1 MADFTNLNLEGAN
14 EKLNKALTDAK
25 ALKDNLLANHGG
37 DASTILASLQSKVN
51 DLVSSFADMIPEL
64 PSIPNIN
71 MQSEFSQLTNFDIG
85 TPQYQSQVASITAQ
99 FGTAMNAK
107 GLDIESLA
115 SQIQA
120 GRERNVFVDASG
132 NIFNGEVQR
141 KVIGN
146 EIKFFKG
153 GNEDKDTSLQEEV
166 FIKEY
171 KYPLVE
177 TSPDKTEFILELDE
191 NLKGQEYRNDFV
203 EMGEMIEYTP
213 ISKANSCLIK
223 FDSKKPHILEFDI
236 DDTDR
241 GFTQN
246 MVGGQIVIPNMYKIT
261 GEEDTTNSDVVPE
274 NTGNGTLQ
282 EQLEGGAATDFLDID
297 TEDLIQIMLND
308 PDPNERELA
317 DGALQERANEQR

>member
-1 MADFTNLNLEGAN
+1 MAQEYSFTQQERNNLFAP
-14 EKLNKALTDAK
+14 T
-25 ALKDNLLANHGG
+25 
-37 DASTILASLQSKVN
+37 KVY
-51 DLVSSFADMIPEL
+51 SSFGRDQLNDFMMLHVYDTDGNLIVTKVLGLNEV
-64 PSIPNIN
+64 SFENDGDFIDIN
-71 MQSEFSQLTNFDIG
+71 VGQHLRDLGFSEGEYDVVYKFLRR
-85 TPQYQSQVASITAQ
+85 
-99 FGTAMNAK
+99 
-107 GLDIESLA
+107 L
-115 SQIQA
+115 A
-120 GRERNVFVDASG
+120 GRERTVFVDANG
-132 NIFNGEVQR
+132 NIFNGEVRR
-141 KVIGN
+141 KVVGS

-177 TSPDKTEFILELDE
+177 TSPDRTEFILELDE
-191 NLKGQEYRNDFV
+191 NVKAGEYRNDFI

-213 ISKANSCLIK
+213 ISKDNMGLVK

-236 DDTDR
+236 DPQDR

-261 GEEDTTNSDVVPE
+261 GEEDTTNEDVVPE

-282 EQLEGGAATDFLDID
+282 QQLDSGAATDFLDLSN
-297 TEDLIQIMLND
+297 EELIEILLND

>member
-1 MADFTNLNLEGAN
+1 MAQEYSFTQQERNNLFAP
-14 EKLNKALTDAK
+14 
-25 ALKDNLLANHGG
+25 
-37 DASTILASLQSKVN
+37 SKVY
-51 DLVSSFADMIPEL
+51 SSFGRDQLNDFLMLHVYDTNGNLIVTKVLGLNEV
-64 PSIPNIN
+64 SFENDGDFIDIN
-71 MQSEFSQLTNFDIG
+71 VGQHLRDLGFSEGEYDVVYKFLRR
-85 TPQYQSQVASITAQ
+85 
-99 FGTAMNAK
+99 
-107 GLDIESLA
+107 L
-115 SQIQA
+115 A
-120 GRERNVFVDASG
+120 GRERTVFVDANG
-132 NIFNGEVQR
+132 NIFNGEVRR
-141 KVIGN
+141 KVVGS

-177 TSPDKTEFILELDE
+177 TSPDRTEFILELDE
-191 NLKGQEYRNDFV
+191 NVNAGEYRNDFI

-213 ISKANSCLIK
+213 ISKDNMGLVK

-236 DDTDR
+236 DPQDR

-261 GEEDTTNSDVVPE
+261 GEEDTTNEDVVPE

-282 EQLEGGAATDFLDID
+282 QQLDSGAATDFLDLSN
-297 TEDLIQIMLND
+297 EELIEILLND

>member
-1 MADFTNLNLEGAN
+1 MAQEYSFTQQERNNLFAP
-14 EKLNKALTDAK
+14 
-25 ALKDNLLANHGG
+25 
-37 DASTILASLQSKVN
+37 SKVY
-51 DLVSSFADMIPEL
+51 SSFGRDQLNDFLMLHVYDTDGNLIVTKVLGLNEV
-64 PSIPNIN
+64 SFENDGDFIDIN
-71 MQSEFSQLTNFDIG
+71 VGQHLRDLGFSEGEYDVVYKFLRR
-85 TPQYQSQVASITAQ
+85 
-99 FGTAMNAK
+99 
-107 GLDIESLA
+107 L
-115 SQIQA
+115 A
-120 GRERNVFVDASG
+120 GRERTVFVDANG
-132 NIFNGEVQR
+132 NIFNGEVRR
-141 KVIGN
+141 KVVGS

-177 TSPDKTEFILELDE
+177 TSPDRTEFILELDE
-191 NLKGQEYRNDFV
+191 NVKAGEYRNDFI

-213 ISKANSCLIK
+213 ISKANMGLVK

-236 DDTDR
+236 DPQDR

-246 MVGGQIVIPNMYKIT
+246 MVGGQIIIPNMYKIT
-261 GEEDTTNSDVVPE
+261 GEEDTTNEDVVPE

-282 EQLEGGAATDFLDID
+282 QQLDSGAATDFLDLSN
-297 TEDLIQIMLND
+297 EELIEILLND

>member
-1 MADFTNLNLEGAN
+1 MAQEYSFTQQERNNLFAP
-14 EKLNKALTDAK
+14 
-25 ALKDNLLANHGG
+25 
-37 DASTILASLQSKVN
+37 SKVY
-51 DLVSSFADMIPEL
+51 SSFGRDQLNDFLMLHVYDTNGNLIVTKVLGLNEV
-64 PSIPNIN
+64 SFENDGDFIDIN
-71 MQSEFSQLTNFDIG
+71 VGQHLRDLGFSEGEYDVVYKFLRR
-85 TPQYQSQVASITAQ
+85 
-99 FGTAMNAK
+99 
-107 GLDIESLA
+107 L
-115 SQIQA
+115 A
-120 GRERNVFVDASG
+120 GRERTVFVDANG
-132 NIFNGEVQR
+132 NIFNGEVRR
-141 KVIGN
+141 KVVGS

-177 TSPDKTEFILELDE
+177 TSPDRTEFILELDE
-191 NLKGQEYRNDFV
+191 NVKAGEYRNDFI

-213 ISKANSCLIK
+213 ISKDNMGLVK

-236 DDTDR
+236 DPQDR

-261 GEEDTTNSDVVPE
+261 GEEDTDNSDVMPE
-274 NTGNGTLQ
+274 NTGNGNLQ
-282 EQLEGGAATDFLDID
+282 QQLDSGAATDFLDLSNEELID
-297 TEDLIQIMLND
+297 ILLND

>member
-1 MADFTNLNLEGAN
+1 MAQEYSFTQQERNNLFAPTKVYSSFGRDQLNDFMMLHVYDTDGNL
-14 EKLNKALTDAK
+14 
-25 ALKDNLLANHGG
+25 
-37 DASTILASLQSKVN
+37 IVSKVLGLNEVSFEN
-51 DLVSSFADMIPEL
+51 DGDFID
-64 PSIPNIN
+64 IN
-71 MQSEFSQLTNFDIG
+71 VGQHLRDLGFSEGEYDVVYKFLRR
-85 TPQYQSQVASITAQ
+85 
-99 FGTAMNAK
+99 
-107 GLDIESLA
+107 L
-115 SQIQA
+115 A
-120 GRERNVFVDASG
+120 GRERTVFVDG
-132 NIFNGEVQR
+132 NGVVFNGEVRR
-141 KVIGN
+141 KVVGS

-177 TSPDKTEFILELDE
+177 TSPDRTEFILELDE
-191 NLKGQEYRNDFV
+191 NVKDWEYRNDFI

-213 ISKANSCLIK
+213 ISKDNMGLVK

-236 DDTDR
+236 DPQDR

-261 GEEDTTNSDVVPE
+261 GEEDTTNEDVVPE

-282 EQLEGGAATDFLDID
+282 QQLDSGAATDFLDLSN
-297 TEDLIQIMLND
+297 EELIEILLND

>member
-1 MADFTNLNLEGAN
+1 MAQEYSFTQQERNNLFAP
-14 EKLNKALTDAK
+14 
-25 ALKDNLLANHGG
+25 
-37 DASTILASLQSKVN
+37 SKVY
-51 DLVSSFADMIPEL
+51 SSFGRDQLNDFLMLHVYDTNGNLIVTKVLGLNEV
-64 PSIPNIN
+64 SFENDGDFIDIN
-71 MQSEFSQLTNFDIG
+71 VGQHLRDLGFSEGEYDVVYKFLRR
-85 TPQYQSQVASITAQ
+85 
-99 FGTAMNAK
+99 
-107 GLDIESLA
+107 L
-115 SQIQA
+115 A
-120 GRERNVFVDASG
+120 GRERTVFVDANG
-132 NIFNGEVQR
+132 NIFNSEVRR
-141 KVIGN
+141 KVVGS

-177 TSPDKTEFILELDE
+177 TSPDRTEFILELDE
-191 NLKGQEYRNDFV
+191 NVKAGEYRNDFI

-213 ISKANSCLIK
+213 ISKDNMGLVK

-236 DDTDR
+236 DPQDR

-261 GEEDTTNSDVVPE
+261 GEEDTTNEDVVPE

-282 EQLEGGAATDFLDID
+282 QQLDSGAATDFLDLSN
-297 TEDLIQIMLND
+297 EELIEILLND

>member
-1 MADFTNLNLEGAN
+1 MAQEYSFTQEERNNLFAP
-14 EKLNKALTDAK
+14 T
-25 ALKDNLLANHGG
+25 
-37 DASTILASLQSKVN
+37 KVY
-51 DLVSSFADMIPEL
+51 SSFGRDQLNDFMILHVYDTDGNLIVTKVLGLNEV
-64 PSIPNIN
+64 SFENDGDFIDIN
-71 MQSEFSQLTNFDIG
+71 VGQHLRDLGFSEGEYDVVYKFLRR
-85 TPQYQSQVASITAQ
+85 
-99 FGTAMNAK
+99 
-107 GLDIESLA
+107 L
-115 SQIQA
+115 A
-120 GRERNVFVDASG
+120 GRERTIFVDGDG
-132 NIFNGEVQR
+132 NIFNGEVRR
-141 KVIGN
+141 KVVGSD
-146 EIKFFKG
+146 IKFFKG

-177 TSPDKTEFILELDE
+177 TSPDRTEFILELDE
-191 NLKGQEYRNDFV
+191 NIKGGEYRNDFV

-213 ISKANSCLIK
+213 ISKDNMGLIK

-236 DDTDR
+236 DPQDR

-261 GEEDTTNSDVVPE
+261 GEEDTDNSDIVPE

-282 EQLEGGAATDFLDID
+282 QQLNSGAATDFLDLSNEELID
-297 TEDLIQIMLND
+297 ILLND

>member
-1 MADFTNLNLEGAN
+1 MAQEYSFTQQERNNLFAP
-14 EKLNKALTDAK
+14 
-25 ALKDNLLANHGG
+25 
-37 DASTILASLQSKVN
+37 SKVY
-51 DLVSSFADMIPEL
+51 SSFGRDQLNDFLMLHVYDTNGNLIVTKVLGLNEV
-64 PSIPNIN
+64 SFENDGDFIDIN
-71 MQSEFSQLTNFDIG
+71 VGQHLRDLGFSEGEYDVVYKFLRR
-85 TPQYQSQVASITAQ
+85 
-99 FGTAMNAK
+99 
-107 GLDIESLA
+107 L
-115 SQIQA
+115 A
-120 GRERNVFVDASG
+120 GRERTVFVDANG
-132 NIFNGEVQR
+132 NIFNGEVRR
-141 KVIGN
+141 KVVGS

-177 TSPDKTEFILELDE
+177 TSPDRTEFILELDE
-191 NLKGQEYRNDFV
+191 NVKAGEYRNDFI

-213 ISKANSCLIK
+213 ISKDNMGLVK

-236 DDTDR
+236 DPQDR

-261 GEEDTTNSDVVPE
+261 GEEDTTNEDVVPE

-282 EQLEGGAATDFLDID
+282 QQLDSGAATDFLDLSN
-297 TEDLIQIMLND
+297 EELIEILLND

-317 DGALQERANEQR
+317 DGALQESANEQR

>member
-1 MADFTNLNLEGAN
+1 MAQEYSFTQQERNNLFAP
-14 EKLNKALTDAK
+14 T
-25 ALKDNLLANHGG
+25 
-37 DASTILASLQSKVN
+37 KVY
-51 DLVSSFADMIPEL
+51 SSFGRDQLNDFMILHVYDTDGNLIVTKVLGLNEV
-64 PSIPNIN
+64 SFENDGDFIDIN
-71 MQSEFSQLTNFDIG
+71 VGQHLRDLGFSEGEYDVVYKFLRR
-85 TPQYQSQVASITAQ
+85 
-99 FGTAMNAK
+99 
-107 GLDIESLA
+107 L
-115 SQIQA
+115 A
-120 GRERNVFVDASG
+120 GRERTVFVDG
-132 NIFNGEVQR
+132 NGVVFNGEVVR
-141 KVIGN
+141 KVINN

-177 TSPDKTEFILELDE
+177 TSPDRTEFILELDE
-191 NLKGQEYRNDFV
+191 NVKAGEYRNDFV

-213 ISKANSCLIK
+213 ISKDNMGLVK

-236 DDTDR
+236 DPQDR

-261 GEEDTTNSDVVPE
+261 GEEDTTNEDIVPE
-274 NTGNGTLQ
+274 NTGNGNLQ
-282 EQLEGGAATDFLDID
+282 QQLDSGAATDFLDLSNEELID
-297 TEDLIQIMLND
+297 ILLND

>member
-1 MADFTNLNLEGAN
+1 MAQEYSFTQQERNNLFAP
-14 EKLNKALTDAK
+14 
-25 ALKDNLLANHGG
+25 
-37 DASTILASLQSKVN
+37 SKVY
-51 DLVSSFADMIPEL
+51 SSFGRDQLNDFLMLHVYDTDGNLIVTKVLGLNEV
-64 PSIPNIN
+64 SFENDGDFIDIN
-71 MQSEFSQLTNFDIG
+71 VGQHLRDLGFSEGEYDVVYKFLRR
-85 TPQYQSQVASITAQ
+85 
-99 FGTAMNAK
+99 
-107 GLDIESLA
+107 L
-115 SQIQA
+115 A
-120 GRERNVFVDASG
+120 GRERTVFVDANG
-132 NIFNGEVQR
+132 NIFNGEVRR
-141 KVIGN
+141 KVVGS

-177 TSPDKTEFILELDE
+177 TSPDRTEFILELDE
-191 NLKGQEYRNDFV
+191 NVKAGEYRNDFI

-213 ISKANSCLIK
+213 ISKDNMGLVK

-236 DDTDR
+236 DPQDR

-246 MVGGQIVIPNMYKIT
+246 MVGGQIIIPNMYKIT
-261 GEEDTTNSDVVPE
+261 GEEDTTNEDVVPE

-282 EQLEGGAATDFLDID
+282 QQLDSGAATDFLDLSN
-297 TEDLIQIMLND
+297 EELIEILLND

>member
-1 MADFTNLNLEGAN
+1 VVYKFLRRL
-14 EKLNKALTDAK
+14 
-25 ALKDNLLANHGG
+25 
-37 DASTILASLQSKVN
+37 
-51 DLVSSFADMIPEL
+51 
-64 PSIPNIN
+64 
-71 MQSEFSQLTNFDIG
+71 
-85 TPQYQSQVASITAQ
+85 
-99 FGTAMNAK
+99 
-107 GLDIESLA
+107 
-115 SQIQA
+115 A
-120 GRERNVFVDASG
+120 GRERTIFVDGDG
-132 NIFNGEVQR
+132 NIFNGEVRR
-141 KVIGN
+141 KVINN

-153 GNEDKDTSLQEEV
+153 GDEDKDTSLQEEV

-177 TSPDKTEFILELDE
+177 TSPDRTEFILELDE
-191 NLKGQEYRNDFV
+191 NIKGGEYRNDFV

-213 ISKANSCLIK
+213 ISKANMGLIK

-236 DDTDR
+236 DPQDR

-261 GEEDTTNSDVVPE
+261 GEEDTDNSDVVPE

-282 EQLEGGAATDFLDID
+282 QQLESGAATDFLDLSNEELID
-297 TEDLIQIMLND
+297 ILLND

>member
-1 MADFTNLNLEGAN
+1 MAQEYSFTQQERNNLFAP
-14 EKLNKALTDAK
+14 T
-25 ALKDNLLANHGG
+25 
-37 DASTILASLQSKVN
+37 KVY
-51 DLVSSFADMIPEL
+51 SSFGRDQLNDFMMLHVYDTNGNLIVTKVLGLNEV
-64 PSIPNIN
+64 SFENDGDFIDIN
-71 MQSEFSQLTNFDIG
+71 VGQHLRDLGFSEGEYDVVYKFLRR
-85 TPQYQSQVASITAQ
+85 
-99 FGTAMNAK
+99 
-107 GLDIESLA
+107 L
-115 SQIQA
+115 A
-120 GRERNVFVDASG
+120 GRERTVFVDG
-132 NIFNGEVQR
+132 NGVVFNGEVVR
-141 KVIGN
+141 KVINN

-177 TSPDKTEFILELDE
+177 TSPDRTEFILELDE
-191 NLKGQEYRNDFV
+191 NVKAGEYRNDFV

-213 ISKANSCLIK
+213 ISKDNMGLVK

-236 DDTDR
+236 DPQDR

-261 GEEDTTNSDVVPE
+261 GEEDTTNEDVVPE

-282 EQLEGGAATDFLDID
+282 QQLDSGAATDFLDLSNEELID
-297 TEDLIQIMLND
+297 ILLND